1 MTARF
6 GLRTISRLLAVS
18 MISIGTASA
27 APLPDIS
34 TATESTKAEATKANS
49 SAVASTTSGMA
60 SQDASADPAKA
71 PTTTPVQDA
80 AKDIV
85 GVKDETPMPVEPML
99 PATADA
105 QSAPKSKTVVAPQPV
120 PEVSHS
126 ELCSTLAASAE
137 RHNLPVALFANL
149 IWQES
154 RFRPQAVSPV
164 GALGVAQFMP
174 RVAEEVGLKNPFNP
188 LEALPAAARFF
199 SGLVERFG
207 SLGLATAA
215 YNAGSGRV
223 GAWIAKRKGLPKE
236 TQHYVQTITGK
247 PADHWRSAS
256 GKAAVFAMAKTL
268 PCRQLAT
275 FAKYDQADMP
285 EQRQVAEQRQAKVL
299 SVALAKGS
307 PALHKGR
314 NIVVSVK
321 ASLASR
327 GKSVVAKATVANAKA
342 TIIKVAGGKVTKA
355 KSAKVKVVEASK
367 RGKKSQAARGRSAG
381 HHRDAGVKVASG
393 R

>member
-6 GLRTISRLLAVS
+6 GLRTISRLLAVF

-27 APLPDIS
+27 APQPDAS
-34 TATESTKAEATKANS
+34 TATNASGS
-49 SAVASTTSGMA
+49 SIAAASTSGLA
-60 SQDASADPAKA
+60 SRDADADPAKA
-71 PTTTPVQDA
+71 PTVTPVQDA
-80 AKDIV
+80 AKDIT
-85 GVKDETPMPVEPML
+85 GVKDETPLPVEPV
-99 PATADA
+99 TADA
-105 QSAPKSKTVVAPQPV
+105 KPAQPRKTAVVPQAV

-174 RVAEEVGLKNPFNP
+174 RVAEEVGLTNPFNP

-199 SGLVERFG
+199 SGLVQRFG

-223 GAWIAKRKGLPKE
+223 GAWIAKRSGLPKE

-247 PADHWRSAS
+247 PADHWRSAT

-268 PCRQLAT
+268 PCRRLAT

-299 SVALAKGS
+299 RVALAKGS

-314 NIVVSVK
+314 TIVVAVK
-321 ASLASR
+321 ASLASK
-327 GKSVVAKATVANAKA
+327 GKAVVAKATVTNAKA
-342 TIIKVAGGKVTKA
+342 AIIKVAHA
-355 KSAKVKVVEASK
+355 KSAKVAEASK
-367 RGKKSQAARGRSAG
+367 PKAAAEPRGKKSPAARGRSAG
-381 HHRDAGVKVASG
+381 HQDVGVKVAS
-393 R
+393 RR